1 MDNWSLQKIKAMRTN
16 NLFNRIFHKKELA
29 ELKKQA
35 LIYKQQIECGA
46 RLLDNILKCDSLT
59 DLVELHKLAWANGYR
74 NENLAP
80 CSYGMIRT
88 NSIETLTPNEV
99 FLGGIW
105 GLNTHSIPFWES
117 HKGDAYG
124 ANGFG
129 IDPTYDLYTMIL
141 NQYKGLVE
149 SNVQSLYNKAV
160 KEYPKYKQYVQK
172 QI

>member
-1 MDNWSLQKIKAMRTN
+1 MRAN
-16 NLFNRIFHKKELA
+16 NLFNRVFHKKELA

-35 LIYKQQIECGA
+35 LIYKQQLKHGA
-46 RLLDNILKCDSLT
+46 QILEAIRKCNSLIK
-59 DLVELHKLAWANGYR
+59 LVELHKLAWANEFKNY
-74 NENLAP
+74 NLAP
-80 CSYGMIRT
+80 QRYGMIRA
-88 NSIETLTPNEV
+88 NSIESLTPNEV

-105 GLNTHSIPFWES
+105 GLNTHSIPFWEE
-117 HKGDAYG
+117 HKGNKYG

-149 SNVQSLYNKAV
+149 SNVQSLYEKAV